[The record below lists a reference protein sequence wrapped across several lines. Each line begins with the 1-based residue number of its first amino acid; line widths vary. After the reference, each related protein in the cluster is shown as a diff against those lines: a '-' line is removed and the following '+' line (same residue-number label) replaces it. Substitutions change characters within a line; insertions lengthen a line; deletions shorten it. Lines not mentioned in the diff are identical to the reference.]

1 MAALITRLIKAG
13 HKIILTSGPDP
24 EEKQMVAEI
33 LATAPSSPSL
43 LDWSGQLTLKELT
56 ALLQRARLFIG
67 VDSAPMH
74 MASALGTPVVAI
86 FGPSG
91 DIEWAPWQTRA
102 QVLVSEHSCR
112 PCGFAGCGGGHV
124 SECLEAVSVDRVLEA
139 VASVLAETGASSC
152 ISS

>member
-1 MAALITRLIKAG
+1 MAALITRLTKVG
-13 HKIILTSGPDP
+13 HKTILTSGPDP
-24 EEKQMVAEI
+24 EERQMVADI
-33 LATAPSSPSL
+33 LATTPRSPNL

-74 MASALGTPVVAI
+74 MASAMGAPVVAI

-124 SECLEAVSVDRVLEA
+124 SECLGAVSVDRVMEA
-139 VASVLAETGASSC
+139 VTLLLEEPRASSC